1 MNNDCL
7 FCAIATGTIPSIKVY
22 ETDAVLAFL
31 DISPVEKGHTL
42 VISKRAHS
50 ETILD
55 TPPDI
60 ATELLAAAKTV
71 AAGMMAAGF
80 GGVNLVQNNFK
91 DGGQAVPHIHFH
103 VIPRAKDRQGPLVWA
118 SGSNPYADDAERN
131 VYAERIRA
139 GIEAAQATLPS

>member
-1 MNNDCL
+1 MKSDCL
-7 FCAIATGTIPSIKVY
+7 FCNIAAGNIPSVKVY
-22 ETDAVLAFL
+22 ETDGVLAFL

-55 TPPDI
+55 TPPEI
-60 ATELLAAAKTV
+60 ADELLAAARTV

-80 GGVNLVQNNFK
+80 GGVNIVQNNFP

-103 VIPRAKDRQGPLVWA
+103 VIPRTKGRAGPLVWA
-118 SGSNPYADDAERN
+118 SGSNPYADEAER
-131 VYAERIRA
+131 AAFAARIRE
-139 GIEAAQATLPS
+139 GIAQAAP